1 MRASWLGVLFL
12 PLTEKMEK
20 RGRKLTLEIGILA
33 KEKLIELVIQEGVLK
48 AEDGRHLF
56 QLSYQELDLIYKGMK
71 NITA

>member
-1 MRASWLGVLFL
+1 M
-12 PLTEKMEK
+12 
-20 RGRKLTLEIGILA
+20 TLEIGILA